1 MTEREKKSSQKNIK
15 IAKLLNKLFK
25 KYEKK

>member
-1 MTEREKKSSQKNIK
+1 MTEREKKSSQKNIN